1 MLDDSPVMKI
11 LLPLAQ
17 ALARQREV
25 LAAGAL
31 DRLGAVHAELES
43 RFEALNAW
51 PGGVATLQ
59 QAIAAL
65 PGQDF
70 DSVRAVLQQAAE
82 DNRVNGDLIRHSMN
96 RVAAMQAFRAAS
108 SEAGTYGRSAD
119 LGGLDAQVSH
129 RA

>member
-1 MLDDSPVMKI
+1 MLDDSPMMKI

-17 ALARQREV
+17 ALARQRDV
-25 LAAGAL
+25 LATGAL
-31 DRLGAVHAELES
+31 DQLGAVHAELES

-65 PGQDF
+65 PGSDC

-82 DNRVNGDLIRHSMN
+82 DNRVNGDLIRHAMN
-96 RVAAMQAFRAAS
+96 RVAAMHAFRAAS
-108 SEAGTYGRSAD
+108 SDAGTYGPGAD
-119 LGGLDAQVSH
+119 LSGQEARVSH